1 MKTAK
6 LALLPGLLLLL
17 VAYAGAQSPGKAAST
32 GTSLPVAAAAP
43 GPAVPAPNPMPS
55 HSNTTQAAA
64 GAGRLQRAAPS
75 PLAPDRNYFRRSDLG
90 RSCDPCLSAQQ
101 LRALLR
107 VSGTL
112 ILLRGP
118 EGRAEAPLPART
130 AAPLLPLRPSRRLQA
145 SRILRL
151 AVNCKL

>member
-64 GAGRLQRAAPS
+64 SAGRQR
-75 PLAPDRNYFRRSDLG
+75 PLAPGVSSEQPHHHWLRIAIISVAVILG
-90 RSCDPCLSAQQ
+90 VVAILAYRHNNSA
-101 LRALLR
+101 RCCAYP
-107 VSGTL
+107 
-112 ILLRGP
+112 GP
-118 EGRAEAPLPART
+118 
-130 AAPLLPLRPSRRLQA
+130 
-145 SRILRL
+145 
-151 AVNCKL
+151 